1 MKKKLK
7 VRISQIGL
15 FLIGIIIVYFT
26 YYGKSG
32 QKNKII
38 TENIKKNIIKESE
51 NPNKNE
57 VSNVFYN
64 IKYSGIDLSGNR
76 YILTAEEANNKI
88 DNDEL
93 INMKS
98 VKAVFYFKDN
108 TNLVVTSEAGKY
120 NNKTLDM
127 KFTDNVFMSYE
138 DNSLKAKSAEYSN
151 SGGFLQISESV
162 KITSDLGKLSADK
175 LYFDLKKQKLDISS
189 LIDNVKANITID
201 EKVLEY

>member
-1 MKKKLK
+1 MKRKLK
-7 VRISQIGL
+7 VRLSQIGL

-38 TENIKKNIIKESE
+38 TENVKKNIIKESE

-93 INMKS
+93 INMKG

-162 KITSDLGKLSADK
+162 KINSDMGKLSADK
-175 LYFDLKKQKLDISS
+175 LYFDLEKQKLDISS
-189 LIDNVKANITID
+189 FNNDNVKANITID
-201 EKVLEY
+201 EKRF

>member
-1 MKKKLK
+1 MKRKLK
-7 VRISQIGL
+7 VRLSQIGL

-38 TENIKKNIIKESE
+38 TENVKKNIIKESE
-51 NPNKNE
+51 NLNNNE

-93 INMKS
+93 INMKG

-127 KFTDNVFMSYE
+127 KFTNNVFMSYE
-138 DNSLKAKSAEYSN
+138 DNSLNAKSAEYSN

-162 KITSDLGKLSADK
+162 KINSDMGKLSADK
-175 LYFDLKKQKLDISS
+175 LYFDLEKQKLDISS
-189 LIDNVKANITID
+189 FNNDNVKANITID
-201 EKVLEY
+201 EKRF

>member
-1 MKKKLK
+1 MKRKLK
-7 VRISQIGL
+7 VRLSQIGL

-38 TENIKKNIIKESE
+38 TENVKKNIIKESE
-51 NPNKNE
+51 NLNNNE

-93 INMKS
+93 INMKG

-127 KFTDNVFMSYE
+127 KFTNNVFMSYE
-138 DNSLKAKSAEYSN
+138 DNSLNAKSAEYSN

-162 KITSDLGKLSADK
+162 KINSDMGKLSADK

-189 LIDNVKANITID
+189 FNNDNVKANITID
-201 EKVLEY
+201 EKRF

>member
-1 MKKKLK
+1 MKRKLK
-7 VRISQIGL
+7 VRLSQIGL

-38 TENIKKNIIKESE
+38 TENVKKNIIKESE

-93 INMKS
+93 INMKG

-138 DNSLKAKSAEYSN
+138 DNSLNAKSAEYSN

-162 KITSDLGKLSADK
+162 KINSDMGKLSADK

-189 LIDNVKANITID
+189 FNNDNVKANITID
-201 EKVLEY
+201 EKRF

>member
-1 MKKKLK
+1 MKRKLK
-7 VRISQIGL
+7 VRLSQIGL
-15 FLIGIIIVYFT
+15 FLVGIIIVYFT

-38 TENIKKNIIKESE
+38 TENVKKNIIKESE

-93 INMKS
+93 INMKG

-138 DNSLKAKSAEYSN
+138 DNSLNAKSAEYSN

-162 KITSDLGKLSADK
+162 KIYSDMGKLSADK

-189 LIDNVKANITID
+189 FNNDNVKANITID
-201 EKVLEY
+201 EKRF

>member
-1 MKKKLK
+1 MKRKLK

-38 TENIKKNIIKESE
+38 TENVKKNIIKESE

-93 INMKS
+93 INMKG

-108 TNLVVTSEAGKY
+108 TNLVVTSAAGKY

-127 KFTDNVFMSYE
+127 KFTNNVFMSYE
-138 DNSLKAKSAEYSN
+138 DNSLNAKSAEYSN

-162 KITSDLGKLSADK
+162 KINSDMGKLSAEK
-175 LYFDLKKQKLDISS
+175 LYFDLEKQKLDISS
-189 LIDNVKANITID
+189 FNNDTVKANITID
-201 EKVLEY
+201 EKRF

>member
-1 MKKKLK
+1 MKRKLK
-7 VRISQIGL
+7 VRLSQIGL

-38 TENIKKNIIKESE
+38 TENVKKNIIKESE

-93 INMKS
+93 INMKG

-151 SGGFLQISESV
+151 SWGFLQISESV
-162 KITSDLGKLSADK
+162 KINSDMGKLSAEK
-175 LYFDLKKQKLDISS
+175 LYFDLEKQKLDISS
-189 LIDNVKANITID
+189 FNNDNVKANITID
-201 EKVLEY
+201 EKRF

>member
-1 MKKKLK
+1 MKRKLK
-7 VRISQIGL
+7 VRLSQIGL

-38 TENIKKNIIKESE
+38 TENVKKNIIKESE

-93 INMKS
+93 INMKG

-138 DNSLKAKSAEYSN
+138 DNSLNAKSAEYSN

-162 KITSDLGKLSADK
+162 KINSDMGKLSADK
-175 LYFDLKKQKLDISS
+175 LYFDLEKQKLDISS
-189 LIDNVKANITID
+189 FNNDNVKANITID
-201 EKVLEY
+201 EKRF

>member
-1 MKKKLK
+1 MKRKLK
-7 VRISQIGL
+7 VRLSQIGL

-38 TENIKKNIIKESE
+38 TENVKKNIIKESE
-51 NPNKNE
+51 NLNNNE

-93 INMKS
+93 INMKG

-138 DNSLKAKSAEYSN
+138 DNSLNAKSAEYSN

-162 KITSDLGKLSADK
+162 KINSDMGKLSADK

-189 LIDNVKANITID
+189 FNNDNVKANITID
-201 EKVLEY
+201 EKRF